1 MRRIIALFCLF
12 SVVSASMTFCK
23 QEPFNPLDDWKDITL
38 VYGFMNLNDTSHYVR
53 IFKAFLGQ
61 EDALIMAQHPD
72 SIYYPEE
79 DLAVVIRQFDPDDN
93 PVDSFVLERVQLPD
107 REPGIFAQKN
117 IIYKFDKIFDQ
128 DLERKHILKLEI
140 TNLKNGKIITSETGF
155 VYFSYAQ
162 PYSMGNY
169 SPRFD
174 KSDVDEVVSFQ
185 NVQNLKIIDAYVN
198 FRYSVA
204 PFGGSD
210 IRIRNVK
217 WKVASLFPI
226 VHDQES
232 RKSYFY
238 YHPYGLYDELK
249 AALPYAPDSVRT
261 VLPTGII
268 ETWGGSEDMRYWI
281 NVNKPSGIIIDRP
294 TYSNVYSNSGE
305 KDVFGLFSTRYSK
318 RVSISQGRIDWEALR
333 EIDRQFK

>member
-1 MRRIIALFCLF
+1 MRKIVALFCLF
-12 SVVSASMTFCK
+12 GVVSASMTSCK

-72 SIYYPEE
+72 SIYYPEK

-128 DLERKHILKLEI
+128 STERKHILRLEI

-162 PYSMGNY
+162 PYSTGRHA
-169 SPRFD
+169 PRFD
-174 KSDVDEVVSFQ
+174 ADDIDEIVTYA
-185 NVQNLKIIDAYVN
+185 NVQNLELADLYIN

-204 PFGGSD
+204 ALNGSGYST
-210 IRIRNVK
+210 RSVK
-217 WKVASLFPI
+217 WKVIGASSLFYDP
-226 VHDQES
+226 QKRTS
-232 RKSYFY
+232 SLY
-238 YHPYGLYDELK
+238 YYPYGLYDELE
-249 AALPYAPDSVRT
+249 AALSYAPDSVRT
-261 VLPTGII
+261 VLPTGTI
-268 ETWGGSEDMRYWI
+268 ETWGGSEEMRYWI
-281 NVNKPSGIIIDRP
+281 NVNKPSGIIIARP
-294 TYSNVYSNSGE
+294 TYTNLSSNSGE
-305 KDVFGLFSTRYSK
+305 KDVFGIFTTRYNK
-318 RVSISQGRIDWEALR
+318 RVAILQVNIDRAALT
-333 EIDRQFK
+333 EIDRQF